1 MPTCQ
6 KQHVCIEIKSEK
18 LANDVSEA
26 TKGSHPRNFR
36 AALRLV
42 RVLLS
47 IKFGL
52 KLMPMSKATRSE
64 DFQDVT

>member
-6 KQHVCIEIKSEK
+6 KQHVSIEIKSEK

-42 RVLLS
+42 KSFTFDKIRTETDANV
-47 IKFGL
+47 
-52 KLMPMSKATRSE
+52 
-64 DFQDVT
+64 

>member
-18 LANDVSEA
+18 LANDLVSEA

-36 AALRLV
+36 AG
-42 RVLLS
+42 LS
-47 IKFGL
+47 VPRYCQSFTFDKIWTE
-52 KLMPMSKATRSE
+52 A
-64 DFQDVT
+64 DANV